1 MSGFKKSN
9 ERCGTQGGPMR
20 IKGWSISV
28 LTVVASLCFAQ
39 ISAAQ
44 NQPRKGHVVIPSSSV
59 ERAGD
64 IGVMAHTHLRV
75 MMPEGGAFKG
85 TPQPSELPPFPG
97 LFFETP
103 ASIACIYH
111 LVPHPKHGCNPN
123 ETTDNPSGGS
133 GAIAIV
139 DAFDTP
145 NAAADLAA
153 FSAQFGLPP
162 ATFQVV
168 FASGTQPG
176 LDPSGGWEL
185 ESSLDIE
192 WSHAMAPNAKIFLV
206 EAKTNSFANLFQAV
220 AVAEN
225 LVATNGGGEVSMSWG
240 SGEFT
245 QEVLFDG
252 LFATP
257 GVVYVAS
264 SGDSP
269 GAGWPSASPNV
280 ISAGGTSI
288 SRDAN
293 TGRFLLEN
301 TWQDAGGG
309 PSQVEPRPT
318 FQDGISY
325 IVGDFRGTPDF
336 SFDANPATG
345 VWVLDTNL
353 FQGQP
358 GGWFIVGGTSV
369 SAPSLSGIINAA
381 GKFAGSSQAENAIIY
396 SHLFRD
402 RDDFRD
408 IQYGNC
414 GLNMSNF
421 AVPGWDFCTG
431 IGSNLTLGGK

>member
-1 MSGFKKSN
+1 
-9 ERCGTQGGPMR
+9 MR
-20 IKGWSISV
+20 SKGWFV
-28 LTVVASLCFAQ
+28 LVLAVAFSLCFAQ
-39 ISAAQ
+39 VSAAQ
-44 NQPRKGHVVIPSSSV
+44 HQSKKGHVEIPESSV
-59 ERAGD
+59 AQVGD
-64 IGVMAHTHLRV
+64 NGVMAHTHLRV
-75 MMPEGGAFKG
+75 MMPEGGVFTGA
-85 TPQPSELPPFPG
+85 PQPSELPPFPG

-103 ASIACIYH
+103 ASIACIYR

-123 ETTDNPSGGS
+123 QTTDNPTGGS

-162 ATFQVV
+162 ADFTVV

-185 ESSLDIE
+185 ETSLDIE

-206 EAKTNSFANLFQAV
+206 EAANNRFSSLFPAV
-220 AVAEN
+220 ILAAN
-225 LVATNGGGEVSMSWG
+225 LVAANGGGEVSMSWG

-245 QEVLFDG
+245 QETQLDG
-252 LFATP
+252 LFTTP
-257 GVVYVAS
+257 GVVYIAS

-280 ISAGGTSI
+280 ISAGGTTL
-288 SRDAN
+288 SRDPN
-293 TGRFLLEN
+293 TGEFLLEN

-309 PSQVEPRPT
+309 PSQVEPRPH
-318 FQDGISY
+318 FQDRIAE

-336 SFDANPATG
+336 SFDANPNTG

-353 FQGQP
+353 FRGQP
-358 GGWFIVGGTSV
+358 GGWFILGGTSV
-369 SAPSLSGIINAA
+369 SAPSLAGIINAA
-381 GKFAGSSQAENAIIY
+381 GKFASSSQGENALIY
-396 SHLFRD
+396 SHLSGD

-408 IQYGNC
+408 IRYGTC
-414 GLNMSNF
+414 GLNIGNF

-431 IGSNLTLGGK
+431 IGSDIGLGGK